1 MMTGLRLDGRES
13 LDSNYSSPPDGVS
26 QLNTPKNQ
34 ILHEQSYP
42 ILGED
47 LPSKE
52 ANRYA
57 DHIGQSEYRSS
68 VLQLACAY
76 QSVIKNYANIEQ
88 AALSY
93 RASANEVTRE
103 CLSECYSPVYRN
115 APSLHKS
122 LTTRNSPTRSE
133 QIIRQSSLRGTS
145 RYSCYVLPTD
155 LVGPSRILLDQITS
169 CGLQLL
175 SYQPIP
181 IVDRLSSKVFLGGV
195 PIIEHQVTAV
205 TRDQLQRGLEM
216 FGTVTLVW
224 PKGITVKS
232 SSSSYYSNNSAFEVK
247 RGHCYAT
254 FKDSVSVGLLLATC
268 QRRNKGYYINLADVC
283 PELKLS
289 SLESIQIQID
299 PYLEDSLCCKCTIS
313 PGVYFCRDLKCF
325 DYFCPA
331 CWVQFHPSWSVHKPI
346 RRTVNSRTGSVFSR

>member
-1 MMTGLRLDGRES
+1 MKTAVDRTDVGGSSWKCSGEIHRSIPICGLSELMTGLRLDGRKH

-26 QLNTPKNQ
+26 QLDTPKNQ

-42 ILGED
+42 VLGED

-52 ANRYA
+52 ADRYA
-57 DHIGQSEYRSS
+57 NHIGLSEYRSS

-93 RASANEVTRE
+93 RASA
-103 CLSECYSPVYRN
+103 S
-115 APSLHKS
+115 
-122 LTTRNSPTRSE
+122 
-133 QIIRQSSLRGTS
+133 
-145 RYSCYVLPTD
+145 
-155 LVGPSRILLDQITS
+155 
-169 CGLQLL
+169 
-175 SYQPIP
+175 
-181 IVDRLSSKVFLGGV
+181 
-195 PIIEHQVTAV
+195 
-205 TRDQLQRGLEM
+205 
-216 FGTVTLVW
+216 
-224 PKGITVKS
+224 
-232 SSSSYYSNNSAFEVK
+232 
-247 RGHCYAT
+247 HCYAT

-268 QRRNKGYYINLADVC
+268 QRRNKGYYINLAAVC

-289 SLESIQIQID
+289 SLESIQVIPWDRNDSEVHVGHQVDNTNGPKPRPISSQGFAMDLSSRRKKQYSVFVGALHGMITARALFSICDNLFGNVVSVVLDTDRYSYPIGSGRVAFSSPQCYLDAVNANFVHVTCQFFQKTIQID
-299 PYLEDSLCCKCTIS
+299 PYLEDSLCCKCTTS

-331 CWVQFHPSWSVHKPI
+331 CWVQFHPSWSAHRPI